1 MEITVNLPEN
11 PGEITTIEYGE
22 KSFSVRLKPEQYGSK
37 KEYIDAVK
45 EIIEK
50 HIEKEV
56 TWKTRGGKLTGEI
69 NEINDI
75 ITEE

>member
-1 MEITVNLPEN
+1 MEVNVNLPDN
-11 PGEITTIEYGE
+11 PGEITTIEYGS
-22 KSFSVRLKPEQYGSK
+22 KSFPVLLKLEQYGSK
-37 KEYIDAVK
+37 KEYADAVK

-50 HIEKEV
+50 HIGKKV

-69 NEINDI
+69 DNI